1 MRYTVVLLFLLIG
14 CSDIRPSIKLKTGYF
29 DLDSMRSKQI
39 EALSSQKLQL
49 NKVVEIDAQSEEKSF
64 EFDSSGWK
72 KELEFI
78 EKLDINKPRLSGVY
92 EKSKTSTGYSYIPKE
107 GVEVS
112 VKKIEME
119 YRSNELVKI
128 FGVVEENNEIYSTYR
143 EINIDFKNKILDGY
157 SIKGFQKI
165 VLKDTTRFN
174 IKGNII
180 RI

>member
-1 MRYTVVLLFLLIG
+1 MKYTVVLLFFLIG

-29 DLDSMRSKQI
+29 NLDSMRSSQV
-39 EALSSQKLQL
+39 EVLSSQNLQL
-49 NKVVEIDAQSEEKSF
+49 KKVVSIDDQSEEKSF
-64 EFDSSGWK
+64 EFDTSGWK

-92 EKSKTSTGYSYIPKE
+92 EKNITSSGYSYIPKE
-107 GVEVS
+107 GVDVS
-112 VKKIEME
+112 VKRIEME
-119 YRSNELVKI
+119 YRNEELVKI

-143 EINIDFKNKILDGY
+143 EINIGFKDKILDSY

-174 IKGNII
+174 IKGNIVGI
-180 RI
+180 